1 MLAVLVIALLA
12 SAAVAGLVGSA
23 FIAPRG
29 SFLRSRRGVW
39 LIVLL
44 AFGIVL
50 LPPQLMALDA
60 AAGPMAGALGPG
72 VAFAWPDA
80 IPKPVYFGLWVATSL
95 VGLAVGM
102 RVWKIGTPEWR
113 AGSAQ
118 LFDSSPASRVVSLL
132 PLADSLEDAI
142 DVLGRAHLS
151 VRDAP
156 TVAPDVRKIGRRFAD
171 EVPPRDGD
179 AYRMVAEK
187 MPSEV
192 AALVTGYLLE
202 GAGRRMLR

>member
-1 MLAVLVIALLA
+1 
-12 SAAVAGLVGSA
+12 
-23 FIAPRG
+23 
-29 SFLRSRRGVW
+29 VW

-44 AFGIVL
+44 AFGVVL

-60 AAGPMAGALGPG
+60 AAGPMEGALGPG

-80 IPKPVYFGLWVATSL
+80 IPKPAYFALWVATSL

-132 PLADSLEDAI
+132 PLADSLEDAV
-142 DVLGRAHLS
+142 DVLGRARLT

-156 TVAPDVRKIGRRFAD
+156 RVASEVRAAGRRFAA
-171 EVPPRDGD
+171 EVPARDGD
-179 AYRMVAEK
+179 VYRMVAEK

-192 AALVTGYLLE
+192 AALITGYLLE
-202 GAGRRMLR
+202 GAGRRKAR